1 MSPQKVKYSLG
12 VFYYFINFRSGG
24 KTRLL
29 YLNFSGVK
37 RKWKILLL
45 IAILLIIARILLP
58 YVLEKYVNKTLN
70 DIPGYVG
77 HVEDID
83 VALYRG
89 AYVIKGLK
97 LDKENATLDVP
108 LLNFPKSDISIE
120 WKSLFKGR
128 IVSEIVLHS
137 PEVNYIFEDQQKTTP
152 EGKPDVGDWTN
163 ALTDLVTIKINHLE
177 AHDGKI
183 NFVQFS
189 ANPDIDL
196 VLRDIS
202 LSATNLQNVRKTGN
216 VLPSTLNATAI
227 SFGDGQASLQGRINV
242 MKKIPDMDMEF
253 SLQKAN
259 VTALNEMSL
268 NAVGVDF
275 ASGTFELYSEMAI
288 ADGYLKGYLKPMFI
302 NTKLI
307 GEEDKGFFEK
317 IWEGFVGVFKFLFKN
332 QGTDTL
338 ATKAPLEGD
347 LNNVDTGVLSTILNI
362 FKNAWISAFTTDVD
376 EDINYK
382 EALKESKEEN

>member
-1 MSPQKVKYSLG
+1 MKK
-12 VFYYFINFRSGG
+12 
-24 KTRLL
+24 
-29 YLNFSGVK
+29 
-37 RKWKILLL
+37 KWKILLL

-58 YVLEKYVNKTLN
+58 YFLEKYVNKTLN
-70 DIPGYVG
+70 DIPGYMG
-77 HVEDID
+77 QVEDID

-89 AYVIKGLK
+89 AYVIEGLK
-97 LDKENATLDVP
+97 LAKENASFDSP

-137 PEVNYIFEDQQKTTP
+137 PEVNYIFEQQKKTDP
-152 EGKPDVGDWTN
+152 EGEPDVNDWTR
-163 ALTDLVTIKINHLE
+163 ALTDLVPIKINHLE
-177 AHDGKI
+177 AHDGKL

-189 ANPDIDL
+189 ANPTIDL
-196 VLRDIS
+196 VMRNIFLT
-202 LSATNLQNVRKTGN
+202 ATNLQNVKSTDE
-216 VLPSTLNATAI
+216 VLPSTVNATAI
-227 SFGDGQASLQGRINV
+227 SFGEGNVSLNGRINV

-253 SLQKAN
+253 ALEKAN

-268 NAVGVDF
+268 KAVGVDF
-275 ASGTFELYSEMAI
+275 ASGTFELYSEVAI

-338 ATKAPLEGD
+338 ATKVPLEGD
-347 LNNVDTGVLSTILNI
+347 LNNLDTGVLSTVLNI
-362 FKNAWISAFTTDVD
+362 FKNAWIKAFTTDVD

-382 EALKESKEEN
+382 EAVKESKEESKKDN

>member
-1 MSPQKVKYSLG
+1 MKK
-12 VFYYFINFRSGG
+12 
-24 KTRLL
+24 
-29 YLNFSGVK
+29 
-37 RKWKILLL
+37 KWKLLLL
-45 IAILLIIARILLP
+45 IAIVLIIARILLP
-58 YVLEKYVNKTLN
+58 YFLEKYVNKTLN

-77 HVEDID
+77 QVEDID

-89 AYVIKGLK
+89 AYVIKGLRLAK
-97 LDKENATLDVP
+97 VNAPPDTP

-128 IVSEIVLHS
+128 IVSEIVLHG
-137 PEVNYIFEDQQKTTP
+137 PEVNYIFEHQKKQTP

-163 ALTDLVTIKINHLE
+163 ALTDLVPIKINHLE

-189 ANPDIDL
+189 ADPTIDL
-196 VLRDIS
+196 VMRNIFLT
-202 LSATNLQNVRKTGN
+202 ATNLQNVRRTDN
-216 VLPSTLNATAI
+216 VLPSTVNATAI
-227 SFGDGQASLQGRINV
+227 SFGEGNVSLNGRINV

-253 SLQKAN
+253 ALEKAN
-259 VTALNEMSL
+259 VTALNEMSMK
-268 NAVGVDF
+268 AVGVDF
-275 ASGTFELYSEMAI
+275 ASGTFELFAEVAI

-317 IWEGFVGVFKFLFKN
+317 LWEGFVGVFKFLFKN

-376 EDINYK
+376 EDIEYE
-382 EALKESKEEN
+382 EALQESKEEN